1 MLEVIRSLGFALEG
15 DHVDLP
21 FPLCLLY
28 PGHGEGSH
36 FFTIPLS
43 IALLSTRGSW
53 KQICPILD

>member
-21 FPLCLLY
+21 FPLYPFY

-43 IALLSTRGSW
+43 IALLSTRGS
-53 KQICPILD
+53 